1 MSRLK
6 QVTQITS
13 KTTAVRANAYNGSIT
28 TVALSDAAAGTFN
41 FTFNNTKIKA
51 NSNVQ
56 LTPVYTGTGS
66 PSVRLASQTDGSCVV
81 TVTNEAAAAAL
92 NAVLRINFGVV

>member
-13 KTTAVRANAYNGSIT
+13 KTTAVRCNAFNGTIT
-28 TVALSDAAAGTFN
+28 TVALTDAANATFN

-51 NSNVQ
+51 ISNVQ
-56 LTPVYTGTGS
+56 LTGIYTGTGS

-81 TVTNEAAAAAL
+81 TVTNEGTAVL
-92 NAVLRINFGVV
+92 NALLKINFGVV

>member
-13 KTTAVRANAYNGSIT
+13 KTTAVKVNAFNGRIT
-28 TVALSDAAAGTFN
+28 TVALTDTADTGFD
-41 FTFNNTKIKA
+41 FVVNNTKVHA

-56 LTPVYTGTGS
+56 LTVLYAGSTGTPISRIVSQAEGTFT
-66 PSVRLASQTDGSCVV
+66 VRISNVGTAV
-81 TVTNEAAAAAL
+81 L
-92 NAVLRINFGVV
+92 NAACSLNFGVV